1 MGPMA
6 DDTKEVIRLRVAR
19 VQRAYRGHG
28 RVFRVLWVVAGA
40 TVVLVGLSMTVCPG
54 PAIVV
59 LPVGMAMLAAEFAWA
74 SRVLDVGIER
84 GVDAKRRMQAAGTAT
99 RLLATLALLFLAG
112 AVLIV
117 VVLR

>member
-1 MGPMA
+1 MS

-28 RVFRVLWVVAGA
+28 WIFRVLWVVAGA
-40 TVVLVGLSMTVCPG
+40 TVVIIGLAMTVFPG

-74 SRVLDVGIER
+74 SRLLNVGIER
-84 GVDAKRRMQAAGTAT
+84 GVDAKRAVQRAPTAT
-99 RLLATLALLFLAG
+99 KLLTGIAVLLLVGAVATL
-112 AVLIV
+112 
-117 VVLR
+117 VVLRPA